1 MAALLMTDILSPKS
15 LVGLVTRTPSD
26 RSMNRMDMASSV
38 TVRMAINSALYVLD
52 AMQPWRFEVHC
63 TSVEPTKIKI
73 PEIDRRDFLSWAW
86 FASKNM
92 EVSNSGPRAF
102 GSFGSRSSLAS
113 GYSSK
118 KSGSNAVLGSSG
130 LNNDLSI
137 LIGEESITNCLLG

>member
-26 RSMNRMDMASSV
+26 LSMNRMDMASSV

-52 AMQPWRFEVHC
+52 AMHPWRFDVHC

-73 PEIDRRDFLSWAW
+73 PEIDRRDFLSWA
-86 FASKNM
+86 FASKKM
-92 EVSNSGPRAF
+92 EVSNSGPKAW

-118 KSGSNAVLGSSG
+118 KLGSK
-130 LNNDLSI
+130 
-137 LIGEESITNCLLG
+137 